1 MRMYKVFMKYTKNE
15 NAHKLKLVIHIDE
28 NNDLQY
34 CGESELNMINGITT
48 FTNELSQYSMDNIIL
63 KNKITKYLLSLILTD
78 FDSFQTIDTII
89 VDHR

>member
-34 CGESELNMINGITT
+34 CGESELNMINGISA
-48 FTNELSQYSMDNIIL
+48 FTDDLSPYSMDNNIL
-63 KNKITKYLLSLILTD
+63 KNKINKYLLSLILTE